1 MKTLTFITFSLIL
14 LNLNWVNAQKPV
26 ETLGIFHNNGLDY
39 AKSKKSQIKN
49 VASVLALTNDYAS
62 KTEGWSDLS
71 LPNSYVP
78 VMEELFSR
86 KHSSY
91 SQALGMAQSK
101 TAGTDVLSSNLQFL
115 RELGKILTNNYGN
128 SKSLIKQGLLEALDA
143 LKVKTRDDEMLGALE
158 ISIASTNYWTGE
170 ADLEDGD
177 VQAIIQLDAAGY
189 IIGWIDAVIEDY
201 NSPEGITAEGGWDR
215 MRRGFLFGLSTSTLR
230 FVP

>member
-14 LNLNWVNAQKPV
+14 LNLNWVNAQKPI

-49 VASVLALTNDYAS
+49 VEGAIAITNEYLS
-62 KTEGWSDLS
+62 KTEGWTDLS
-71 LPNSYVP
+71 IPGSVAS
-78 VMEELFSR
+78 VMEELLSR

-91 SQALGMAQSK
+91 SLAIDMMQSK
-101 TAGTDVLSSNLQFL
+101 IAGIEDLNPYFQFFQD
-115 RELGKILTNNYGN
+115 LGKILTKNYGN
-128 SKSLIKQGLLEALDA
+128 SKNLIKQGLLEALDA
-143 LKVKTRDDEMLGALE
+143 LKVKTRDDEMQGAIE

-189 IIGWIDAVIEDY
+189 IIGWIDAVLEDY
-201 NSPEGITAEGGWDR
+201 NSEEGVTAEGGWDR
-215 MRRGFLFGLSTSTLR
+215 MRRAFKFGMGFSVLR